1 MDPLREEPNDLEEEE
16 DGANARRKKAL
27 ASALT
32 VTDADWVRR
41 QELNLA
47 CNSFEERLASGEAF
61 EQEEATKREGSRP
74 CEVHH
79 PPYHAFAETV
89 LHTYGPSRSTYY
101 TEWNNFRA
109 SAWGIVKDNKIEIT
123 PRGVDAQQH
132 LYGASFDPWTG
143 GRLPSSKIVFRLPP
157 WLRVNDNAPV
167 TIDAGRTGS
176 FTSSLTGRLPTPP
189 LVYGNALRPGYV
201 IKESTSVDAE
211 DGQSTSVCIELE
223 FSKTGGYVFMRLP
236 HEDCRVWP
244 RNCLTAWD
252 VLRMHKPFEKL
263 FWVLRWMRNV
273 AKIQEERR
281 IEESKR
287 GFLDTDAMFVKS
299 ARLAE

>member
-1 MDPLREEPNDLEEEE
+1 MDPPREEPNDLEEE
-16 DGANARRKKAL
+16 DGANAERKRAL
-27 ASALT
+27 ASALA
-32 VTDADWVRR
+32 VTDADWGRR
-41 QELNLA
+41 QGLDLSGY
-47 CNSFEERLASGEAF
+47 SFEERLASREAF
-61 EQEEATKREGSRP
+61 EQEQATKREGSRP

-79 PPYHAFAETV
+79 PPQHAFAETV

-101 TEWNNFRA
+101 MEWNNFRA

-123 PRGVDAQQH
+123 PRGVDAQQYI
-132 LYGASFDPWTG
+132 YGASFDPWTG
-143 GRLPSSKIVFRLPP
+143 ERLPSCKIIFRLPS

-167 TIDAGRTGS
+167 AIDAGRTGL
-176 FTSSLTGRLPTPP
+176 FTSSLASGLPNPP
-189 LVYGNALRPGYV
+189 VVCGNALGPGYV
-201 IKESTSVDAE
+201 IKESASADAE
-211 DGQSTSVCIELE
+211 DGQSTSVCIELQ
-223 FSKTGGYVFMRLP
+223 FSKTGGYVHMRLP

-263 FWVLRWMRNV
+263 LWVLRWMRNV

-281 IEESKR
+281 IEDSKR
-287 GFLDTDAMFVKS
+287 GVLDTDAMFVKS